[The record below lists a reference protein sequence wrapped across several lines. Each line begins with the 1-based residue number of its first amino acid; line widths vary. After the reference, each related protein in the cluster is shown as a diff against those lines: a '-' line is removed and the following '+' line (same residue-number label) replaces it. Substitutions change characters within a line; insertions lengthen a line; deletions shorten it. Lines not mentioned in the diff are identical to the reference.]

1 MYYVFQMK
9 SKGILN
15 VKLSKHALCSIWSNI
30 MELKQWERQQTLRK
44 RLLKSEFMLFE
55 NTLLLFYVTQFIKCW

>member
-1 MYYVFQMK
+1 MFNLK
-9 SKGILN
+9 T
-15 VKLSKHALCSIWSNI
+15 NI
-30 MELKQWERQQTLRK
+30 MELKQQERQQTLRK